1 MKKIIALLTVAGFLT
16 FGISNSL
23 LAQQDKNE
31 PQTEQQ
37 VTPAETSSEE
47 TVTTTMA
54 TEEDQNE
61 SQTEQQVTPAETSGE
76 DIVTTTMTT
85 EEEAS
90 TTFHEVL
97 KKQFID
103 GGWGFM
109 SVILLILILGLAISI
124 ERIIYLTLST
134 TNTKKLLEQF
144 EKTLNEEGIEKAK
157 DLCRNTRGPVAS
169 IFYQG
174 LMRYKEGLD
183 EVEKSIVSYGSVM
196 TGNLES
202 GSSWISLFIALG
214 PMLGFMG
221 TVVGMIQAF
230 DDIAAA
236 GDISPTIVASGM
248 KVALLT
254 TVFGLIVAVILQI
267 TYNFIINKIETIIN
281 DMENS
286 SISYIDILNDYNK
299 KNNK

>member
-1 MKKIIALLTVAGFLT
+1 MKKLFALLTVAGFLT
-16 FGISNSL
+16 FGISNTL
-23 LAQQDKNE
+23 LAQEENAQPAE
-31 PQTEQQ
+31 AQTEQ
-37 VTPAETSSEE
+37 VAEAPAE
-47 TVTTTMA
+47 
-54 TEEDQNE
+54 
-61 SQTEQQVTPAETSGE
+61 QV
-76 DIVTTTMTT
+76 
-85 EEEAS
+85 EEAVEAPAAAPVEEVAPVQ
-90 TTFHEVL
+90 TNPLAAPETDATFHEVL

-109 SVILLILILGLAISI
+109 SVILLILVLGLAVSI

-134 TNTKKLLEQF
+134 TNTKKLLAEL
-144 EKTLNEEGIEKAK
+144 EATLNKGGIEKAK

-174 LMRYKEGLD
+174 LMRYNDGLE

-202 GSSWISLFIALG
+202 GASWISLFIALG

-221 TVVGMIQAF
+221 TVIGMIAAF
-230 DDIAAA
+230 DAIAAA
-236 GDISPTIVASGM
+236 GDISPTVVAGGM

-267 TYNFIINKIETIIN
+267 CYNFILNKIEGIVN
-281 DMENS
+281 DMEDS
-286 SISYIDILNDYNK
+286 SITFMDLLHAFSK
-299 KNNK
+299 K